1 MYRRSIRVSTRKK
14 PIQFLK
20 RSIPKKLDD
29 FVICAFDMETR
40 GLGGE
45 FIICAFW
52 AEDGKKHV
60 AYTLEDTFK
69 FMVDNPHYRYLAHN
83 ASGYEFAYLYPYIH
97 QYFRDLENVDIK
109 PTIQGQNRIVQFIIL
124 RDGKTWMDMRDTLC
138 LFNSS
143 LAGVANSFAPNIP
156 KGEPPWNKNHDNF
169 DPSQQLWMDY
179 LWRDCEIILIAYRK
193 LVTIIWDQFHTN
205 IGVTAGSTAMK
216 AFKTCIGSTED
227 GRSLCYPR
235 LHPDQEAFMRE
246 GYYGAAVFPG
256 HQVGNW
262 GKVAGVDVNGAYAFQ
277 MGTHSF
283 PVRAPFKTGK
293 YHPGLLGMYRCIAS
307 VPESVYSSIGFNP
320 IPRRTANGLI
330 WSSGTFECTL
340 SSIEI
345 AYALTVG
352 CTFEI
357 IEGYVWT
364 KGEPVFKD
372 FVDKC
377 QELEVADN
385 GIYKP
390 AIKLLRN
397 SAYGKFGSKTTH
409 TSVLF
414 STSIPSGGHYIPIT
428 NENTGEIIPDVYIG
442 EESTEA
448 DYIMPHWAAFITAWE
463 RVYLFEI
470 MEEAY
475 KRGARNLYCD
485 TDSIKGD
492 SHIILAMV
500 NDGSIPVGKEYGK
513 FKVEDICEEFILI
526 GPKTY
531 YGIDKEGQEVKK
543 AKGVPKQLLQRQIYV
558 DALNNQRKQMEFDSV
573 QGVMR
578 LIKQNGGKLPLKRKR
593 TLTDIKNS
601 SAWEINSHG
610 EIYPFGY
617 QKDVQLLVA

>member
-1 MYRRSIRVSTRKK
+1 MSSRSGKTK
-14 PIQFLK
+14 PVQFLK
-20 RSIPKKLDD
+20 RQVPKKQDE

-52 AEDGKKHV
+52 AEDGTRYV
-60 AYTLEDTFK
+60 AYTLSDAFTW
-69 FMVDNPHYRYLAHN
+69 MVEHPQYRYLAHN

-97 QYFRDLENVDIK
+97 EYFEAEPEVEIK
-109 PTIQGQNRIVQFIIL
+109 PTIQGDSRIVQFILL

-138 LFNSS
+138 LFNAS
-143 LAGVANSFAPNIP
+143 LASVANSFAPEIP

-193 LVTIIWDQFHTN
+193 LATIIWDQFHTN
-205 IGVTAGSTAMK
+205 LGVTAGSTAMR
-216 AFKTCIGSTED
+216 AFKTCIGSTKD
-227 GRSLCYPR
+227 GKSLSYPR
-235 LHPDQEAFMRE
+235 LHPDQEKFMRE

-262 GKVAGVDVNGAYAFQ
+262 GRVAGVDVNGAYAFQ

-283 PVRAPFKTGK
+283 PVRAPFKTGE
-293 YHPGLLGMYRCIAS
+293 YQPGFLGMYRVLAT
-307 VPESVYSSIGFNP
+307 VPESVYRTIGFNP
-320 IPRRTANGLI
+320 IPRRTANGLV
-330 WSSGTFECTL
+330 WSSGTFEAVL
-340 SSIEI
+340 SSIELD
-345 AYALTVG
+345 YAIKVG
-352 CTFEI
+352 CTFEV
-357 IEGYVWT
+357 IEGYYWT

-372 FVDKC
+372 FVEKC
-377 QELEVADN
+377 QALEVKDN

-414 STSIPSGGHYIPIT
+414 STTIPQGSNYIPMT
-428 NENTGEIIPDVYIG
+428 NEVTGELIPDVYIG
-442 EESTEA
+442 EESTDA

-475 KRGARNLYCD
+475 KRGAHNLYCD

-492 SHIILAMV
+492 AHIILQMV
-500 NDGSIPVGKEYGK
+500 EDGTIPVGKEYGK
-513 FKVEDICEEFILI
+513 FKVEEICDEFILI

-531 YGIDKEGQEVKK
+531 YGRDGDGKEIKK
-543 AKGVPKQLLQRQIYV
+543 AKGVPKQLLKRGVYI
-558 DALNNQRKQMEFDSV
+558 DALENNRKQMIFDSV
-573 QGVMR
+573 QSVMR
-578 LIKQNGGKLPLKRKR
+578 LIKQNGGTLPLKRKR
-593 TLTDIKNS
+593 TLTDITNS
-601 SAWEINSHG
+601 SAWEINEHG

-617 QKDVQLLVA
+617 QQALQLLVA

>member
-1 MYRRSIRVSTRKK
+1 MYTKSGK
-14 PIQFLK
+14 PKPVQFLK
-20 RSIPKKLDD
+20 RQIPKKLDE
-29 FVICAFDMETR
+29 FIICAFDMETR
-40 GLGGE
+40 GLGGD

-52 AEDGKKHV
+52 AEDGEKYV
-60 AYTLEDTFK
+60 AYTIEDTFK
-69 FMVDNPHYRYLAHN
+69 WMVEHPQYRYLAHN
-83 ASGYEFAYLYPYIH
+83 ASGYEFAYLYPAMH
-97 QYFRDLENVDIK
+97 QYFRDESDIEIV
-109 PTIQGQNRIVQFIIL
+109 PTIQGDSRIVQFKLL
-124 RDGKTWMDMRDTLC
+124 RNGKPWMDLRDTLC

-143 LAGVANSFAPNIP
+143 LANVANSFAPDIP
-156 KGEPPWNKNHDNF
+156 KGEPPWNQNHDNF
-169 DPSQQLWMDY
+169 DPSQKLWMDY

-193 LVTIIWDQFHTN
+193 LVTVIWEQFHTN
-205 IGVTAGSTAMK
+205 IGVTAGSTAMR
-216 AFKTCIGSTED
+216 AFKTCIGSTEN
-227 GRSLCYPR
+227 GKSLAYPR

-256 HQVGNW
+256 HQIGNW

-283 PVRAPFKTGK
+283 PVRAPFKTGE
-293 YHPGLLGMYRCIAS
+293 YQPGLLGMYRVVAT
-307 VPESVYSSIGFNP
+307 VPDSVYRTIGFNP
-320 IPRRTANGLI
+320 IPRRTPNGLV
-330 WSSGTFECTL
+330 WASGTFECVL

-345 AYALTVG
+345 DYGLKVG
-352 CTFEI
+352 CTFEVL
-357 IEGYVWT
+357 EGYVWIT
-364 KGEPVFKD
+364 TEPVFKD

-377 QELEVADN
+377 QELEVKDN
-385 GIYKP
+385 GVYKP

-414 STSIPSGGHYIPIT
+414 STTIPRDGNFIPLT
-428 NENTGEIIPDVYIG
+428 NEETGEIIPDVYIG
-442 EESTEA
+442 EESTDA

-463 RVYLFEI
+463 RVYLFEV

-492 SHIILAMV
+492 AHIILQMV
-500 NDGSIPVGKEYGK
+500 EDQTIPVGKEYGK
-513 FKVEDICEEFILI
+513 FKVEEICEEFILI

-531 YGIDKEGQEVKK
+531 YGRDKEGYEVKK
-543 AKGVPKQLLQRQIYV
+543 AKGVPKQLLKREVYR
-558 DALNNQRKQMEFDSV
+558 DAMENRRKQMEFDSV
-573 QGVMR
+573 QSVMR

-610 EIYPFGY
+610 EIYPYGY
-617 QKDVQLLVA
+617 QEHLQVLVA